1 MKLSSNDI
9 FEMIKKKL
17 PDAKIHIEDLR
28 GDSDHY
34 HATIESKNLKGY
46 QKFNNIKL
54 FMMLLVIIWEQPF
67 MHLCLRLR
75 QHKKGEK

>member
-17 PDAKIHIEDLR
+17 LTPRFTWDLR

-34 HATIESKNLKGY
+34 HATIESKEFKGLSKV
-46 QKFNNIKL
+46 Q
-54 FMMLLVIIWEQPF
+54 
-67 MHLCLRLR
+67 
-75 QHKKGEK
+75 QHKIVYDALGNHMGTTLHALMLTTKAT